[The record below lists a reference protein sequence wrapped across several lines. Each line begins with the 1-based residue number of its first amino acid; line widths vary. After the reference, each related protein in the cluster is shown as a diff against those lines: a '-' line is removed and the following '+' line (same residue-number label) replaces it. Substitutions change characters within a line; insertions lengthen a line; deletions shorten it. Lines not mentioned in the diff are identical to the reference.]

1 MRIISIRDSDNFVKI
16 LKMRNEVN
24 PCDYIYKLMSSMDLK
39 LDNLITL
46 ALFSG
51 IFIWKREIKDLFHI
65 TLEKFQNENFTPK
78 TLQMF
83 PVHVT
88 PEIFE
93 NANSVFFVDTN

>member
-1 MRIISIRDSDNFVKI
+1 
-16 LKMRNEVN
+16 
-24 PCDYIYKLMSSMDLK
+24 MDLK

-51 IFIWKREIKDLFHI
+51 IFIWKREIKGLFHV

-78 TLQMF
+78 TYQMF

-93 NANSVFFVDTN
+93 NANSVFFFVDTNWRKAGRRVKVNLVWGAFSKSSVFGG